1 MDEPT
6 PYESALDLARKLAA
20 VADPANGATPA
31 EQETAA
37 AKLAALCES
46 HGITPEALSPAARQP
61 KELDV
66 ISRYW
71 RKDQPPRRDK
81 KLAEFAMWCLYHV
94 VGEYRPCRIIPTE
107 IEMPS
112 KGLGRIPMAAHYA
125 IRAEVTELEY
135 REWSDFFEHYATYMI
150 EHLAELRA
158 AERMARHASKV
169 AVGTFCHVNKITLPP
184 DAQAKPKRPNMKDLS
199 AIFGTGKAPAFQKGG
214 KLASSNLLT

>member
-6 PYESALDLARKLAA
+6 PYESALELARKLAA

-37 AKLAALCES
+37 TKLAALCES
-46 HGITPEALSPAARQP
+46 NGITPEALSPAARM
-61 KELDV
+61 EHDLYV

-71 RKDQPPRRDK
+71 DRDQPPRRDK

-94 VGEYRPCRIIPTE
+94 AGEFRPCRIIPTE
-107 IEMPS
+107 LEMPTR
-112 KGLGRIPMAAHYA
+112 GLAVKMNQCFI
-125 IRAEVTELEY
+125 IRAAVTDLEY

-150 EHLAELRA
+150 EHPAELRA
-158 AERMARHASKV
+158 AARMAAHASKV

-184 DAQAKPKRPNMKDLS
+184 DAQAEPKRPGMKDLS
-199 AIFGTGKAPAFQKGG
+199 AIFGTRAAPAFQRGG
-214 KLASSNLLT
+214 KLASSNLLS